1 MKLQIEGQK
10 LRVRIGE
17 DELAQLLAGQPLTSR
32 TVFAQAFSLDCTL
45 TLTATDHASF
55 AGQPDHWQIALPES
69 AVRDLAA
76 RLPAREGIGFVLAG
90 PDEGEAL
97 ELLFDVD
104 VRDSVRKRKPDRL
117 SDGSTPI
124 GL

>member
-10 LRVRIGE
+10 LRVRIDE

-32 TVFAQAFSLDCTL
+32 TVFAQAFSLGCTL
-45 TLTATDHASF
+45 TLVAADHASF
-55 AGQPDHWQIALPES
+55 TGQPDHWQIALPEP

-76 RLPAREGIGFVLAG
+76 RLPSREGIAFVLAG
-90 PDEGEAL
+90 QSEGDAL

-104 VRDSVRKRKPDRL
+104 VRDSVRKRKANR
-117 SDGSTPI
+117 
-124 GL
+124 